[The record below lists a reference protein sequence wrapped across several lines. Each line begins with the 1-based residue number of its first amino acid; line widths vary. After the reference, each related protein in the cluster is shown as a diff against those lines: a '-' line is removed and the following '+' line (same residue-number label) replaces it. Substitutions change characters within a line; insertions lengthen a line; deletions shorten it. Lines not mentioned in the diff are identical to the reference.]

1 MPGEKFHFW
10 IPYFADKSSTYL
22 IELEVLY
29 NETEISINIPF
40 FDVFKNLEQQEKSA
54 KNVLSHELGY

>member
-1 MPGEKFHFW
+1 MPEEKFHFW
-10 IPYFADKSSTYL
+10 IPYFAESSTYL
-22 IELEVLY
+22 IAPEVLY